1 VVFGLRRGFAVGRV
15 EIARLGGGSRL
26 TWQLE
31 ESRLEVHRAAVAV
44 LGFAAVPLLVTLAW
58 PFHPP
63 LLALAPFA
71 AVMGLLAWW
80 LVVSRLRN
88 SGPEDFLAA
97 VVRGE
102 PPPAA
107 PDGTARPS
115 PT

>member
-26 TWQLE
+26 TWELE
-31 ESRLEVHRAAVAV
+31 ESRLEIHRAAVAV
-44 LGFAAVPLLVTLAW
+44 LSFAAVPLVATLAW
-58 PFHPP
+58 PLHPP

-97 VVRGE
+97 VVPVE
-102 PPPAA
+102 PQTETAA
-107 PDGTARPS
+107 GG
-115 PT
+115 